1 MQFLRTLF
9 WVVIA
14 VAAVVFATR
23 NWNTVTINL
32 WGGLQADAKL
42 PVLIFGSFLVGLV
55 PPWIWH
61 RATRWSL
68 RRRLESTERALIEAR
83 GYDATQAPGPGVTAT
98 PGDAPRIINATP
110 DPVPVPP
117 AVS

>member
-14 VAAVVFATR
+14 VIAVIFATR

-32 WGGLQADAKL
+32 WGGLQADVKL
-42 PVLIFGSFLVGLV
+42 PMLIFGAFFIGLI
-55 PPWIWH
+55 PPWILH
-61 RATRWSL
+61 RTTRWTL
-68 RRRLESTERALIEAR
+68 RRRLESAERALAEAR
-83 GYDATQAPGPGVTAT
+83 GPAPIPAAPAPQAPNIIEAT
-98 PGDAPRIINATP
+98 PSPSTI
-110 DPVPVPP
+110 PVPP

>member
-9 WVVIA
+9 WVAIA
-14 VAAVVFATR
+14 VAAVIFATR

-32 WGGLQADAKL
+32 WGGLQADVKL
-42 PVLIFGSFLVGLV
+42 PALIFGAFLIGLL
-55 PPWIWH
+55 PPWILH

-68 RRRLESTERALIEAR
+68 RRRLESSERALAEAR
-83 GYDATQAPGPGVTAT
+83 GYDSAAPATT
-98 PGDAPRIINATP
+98 PVLADAASPI
-110 DPVPVPP
+110 PVPP

>member
-32 WGGLQADAKL
+32 WGGLQADVKL
-42 PVLIFGSFLVGLV
+42 PVLVFGAFLVGLL
-55 PPWIWH
+55 PPWILH

-68 RRRLESTERALIEAR
+68 RRRLESTERALSEAR
-83 GYDATQAPGPGVTAT
+83 GYDSAAAT
-98 PGDAPRIINATP
+98 PAGPASGTAPRIIEATP

>member
-32 WGGLQADAKL
+32 WGGLQADVKL
-42 PVLIFGSFLVGLV
+42 PVLVFGAFLVGLL
-55 PPWIWH
+55 PPWILH
-61 RATRWSL
+61 RATRWRL
-68 RRRLESTERALIEAR
+68 RRRLESAERALSEAR
-83 GYDATQAPGPGVTAT
+83 GYDAGAAVPGPAAT
-98 PGDAPRIINATP
+98 PAPRIIEATP
-110 DPVPVPP
+110 DPIPVPP

>member
-9 WVVIA
+9 WVAIA
-14 VAAVVFATR
+14 VAAVIFATR

-32 WGGLQADAKL
+32 WGGLQADVKL
-42 PVLIFGSFLVGLV
+42 PALIFGAFLIGLL
-55 PPWIWH
+55 PPWILH

-68 RRRLESTERALIEAR
+68 RRRLESSERALVEAR
-83 GYDATQAPGPGVTAT
+83 GYDSAAPAAT
-98 PGDAPRIINATP
+98 PALADAASPI
-110 DPVPVPP
+110 PVPP

>member
-14 VAAVVFATR
+14 VIAVIFATR

-32 WGGLQADAKL
+32 WGGLQADVKL
-42 PVLIFGSFLVGLV
+42 PVLIFGAFLVGLL
-55 PPWIWH
+55 PPWILH
-61 RATRWSL
+61 RTTRWTL
-68 RRRLESTERALIEAR
+68 RRRIDSAERALAEAR
-83 GYDATQAPGPGVTAT
+83 GYEPAPTPATGSSSVINVVPAPST
-98 PGDAPRIINATP
+98 
-110 DPVPVPP
+110 VPVPP

>member
-9 WVVIA
+9 WVVVA

-32 WGGLQADAKL
+32 WGGLQADVKL
-42 PVLIFGSFLVGLV
+42 PMLVFGAFLVGLL
-55 PPWIWH
+55 PPWILH

-68 RRRLESTERALIEAR
+68 RRRLESAERALSEAR
-83 GYDATQAPGPGVTAT
+83 GYESAVAAT
-98 PGDAPRIINATP
+98 PATPAGNAPRIIDATPDP